1 MIRCQSQLYVS
12 RVCIVE
18 GSFVPEKSAYLH
30 GQEGSYRAPVFD
42 YELEKSALVPH
53 GRSGTQQLPHRRSEA
68 G

>member
-1 MIRCQSQLYVS
+1 M
-12 RVCIVE
+12 
-18 GSFVPEKSAYLH
+18 PEKSAYLH